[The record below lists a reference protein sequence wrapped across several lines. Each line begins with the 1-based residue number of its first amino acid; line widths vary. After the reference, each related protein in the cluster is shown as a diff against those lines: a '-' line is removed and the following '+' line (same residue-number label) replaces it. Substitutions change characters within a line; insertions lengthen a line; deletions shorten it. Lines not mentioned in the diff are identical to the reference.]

1 MKFSKEGEVK
11 QFVPLGSN
19 PLGRRIQVIESGDNL
34 YVSSFYPKGAFGNTG
49 FSMKAFDFSGL
60 TPKELTLDYKGK
72 NFFMNYG
79 FTDGNLIQFVPN
91 VNKLNS

>member
-1 MKFSKEGEVK
+1 
-11 QFVPLGSN
+11 
-19 PLGRRIQVIESGDNL
+19 
-34 YVSSFYPKGAFGNTG
+34 
-49 FSMKAFDFSGL
+49 L

-91 VNKLNS
+91 VNKLLFLQKNGKDVQMMNVYNFVK